1 MQSILSFVLVACLL
15 RENDQ
20 FPPLINLMK
29 MKTHM
34 ASTMYSKVPNCQGGQ
49 NRQGV
54 GTEEINKLE
63 SWNKWGGVVEILL

>member
-1 MQSILSFVLVACLL
+1 
-15 RENDQ
+15 
-20 FPPLINLMK
+20 MK

-54 GTEEINKLE
+54 GTLEEINKLE
-63 SWNKWGGVVEILL
+63 SWNKWGGGGRNIALKSMIIVL